1 MSGSGEDTPTPKDR
15 DINAA
20 EYVIGLLSASE
31 ARAIEAQALVD
42 PAMSASILAWQ
53 RRLEPLA
60 GAVPSQVPP
69 PSVWARLEIATGLRQ
84 EPVRRIV
91 PQRRRERLG
100 AMWESLAFWRSMVFA
115 GVVCGAGLAFA
126 IVTPKL
132 LTSEPAVAA
141 LLTPGAARPAFLV
154 MVTKDGYVTIIATD
168 PNTPSGRSLE
178 LWGLPEGATVPV
190 SLGVLPTTGR
200 LRMKAIVPAGTQL
213 LVSSEP
219 VGGSLTGAPTG
230 PVLYVGRMVRG

>member
-1 MSGSGEDTPTPKDR
+1 MSGPGEDTPTPEDR
-15 DINAA
+15 DLDAA

-31 ARAIEAQALVD
+31 ARVVEAQALVD

-53 RRLEPLA
+53 CRLEPLA
-60 GAVPSQVPP
+60 GAVPSQVPSP
-69 PSVWARLEIATGLRQ
+69 NVWARLEIATDLRQ
-84 EPVRRIV
+84 QPAWQIV
-91 PQRRRERLG
+91 PQHRRERLD
-100 AMWESLAFWRSMVFA
+100 AVWESLAFWRGMVFA

-141 LLTPGAARPAFLV
+141 LLMSGAAGPAFLV
-154 MVTKDGYVTIIATD
+154 MVTKDGYATIIAINPD
-168 PNTPSGRSLE
+168 TPPGRSLQ
-178 LWGLPEGATVPV
+178 LWGLPEGATAPV
-190 SLGVLPTTGR
+190 SLGVLPATGR
-200 LRMKAIVPAGTQL
+200 LRMKAIVRAGTQL

-219 VGGSLTGAPTG
+219 VGGSLIGAPTG

>member
-1 MSGSGEDTPTPKDR
+1 MSGPGEDNSTPEDR
-15 DINAA
+15 DLNAA

-53 RRLEPLA
+53 CRLEPLA
-60 GAVPSQVPP
+60 GIVPSQVPP
-69 PSVWARLEIATGLRQ
+69 PNVWARLEIVAGLRQ
-84 EPVRRIV
+84 ASVRQIV
-91 PQRRRERLG
+91 PQRRRERLD
-100 AMWESLAFWRSMVFA
+100 AIWESLAFWRGMVFA
-115 GVVCGAGLAFA
+115 GAVCGAGLAFA

-141 LLTPGAARPAFLV
+141 LLMPGAAGPAFLV
-154 MVTKDGYVTIIATD
+154 MVTKDGYATIIATNPD
-168 PNTPSGRSLE
+168 APPGRSLE

-190 SLGVLPTTGR
+190 SLGVLPTKGR
-200 LRMKAIVPAGTQL
+200 LRMKAVVPAGTQL

-219 VGGSLTGAPTG
+219 VGGSRIGAPTG